1 MFTSSYVNTAINQSA
16 FRIINCYIIKFNKK
30 RCAVSIG
37 NSMVSSAIWEKHA
50 RVSFSKTYKIARVR
64 RTSSICVFEKLMSA
78 CFSQISRETIL
89 LLDNNLYIEMIETR

>member
-1 MFTSSYVNTAINQSA
+1 
-16 FRIINCYIIKFNKK
+16 
-30 RCAVSIG
+30 
-37 NSMVSSAIWEKHA
+37 MVSSAIWEKHA

-89 LLDNNLYIEMIETR
+89 LLDNNCI